1 MTAGLY
7 ALMKAQVRR
16 LVVEE
21 NTDLS
26 PLRQRNVQR
35 RHYERNLASV
45 KPPLPPDIMEELR
58 RKTLGIHKPSDDLDA
73 ARFRLGPPERSDPE
87 DETIVETTT
96 LGSSNTYAAKRASAQ
111 ERRRRRR
118 WYSRLLAQIPIFSNA
133 PSSSSNAKPTTK
145 ANASGNT
152 KPGQPI
158 CDVPIPAVFFDPLA
172 SGKTIPVVNELDK
185 RGMSEEALANM
196 QHTKKGRKR

>member
-58 RKTLGIHKPSDDLDA
+58 RKTLGIH
-73 ARFRLGPPERSDPE
+73 
-87 DETIVETTT
+87 
-96 LGSSNTYAAKRASAQ
+96 
-111 ERRRRRR
+111 
-118 WYSRLLAQIPIFSNA
+118 
-133 PSSSSNAKPTTK
+133 
-145 ANASGNT
+145 
-152 KPGQPI
+152 
-158 CDVPIPAVFFDPLA
+158 VPIPAVFFDPLA